1 MLDSHGTQA
10 MNEFDSET
18 EATWAPPAAP
28 MDMPMQILETAPRT
42 RELPAFLRFLMPRE
56 WA

>member
-1 MLDSHGTQA
+1 MLDSLGTQA
-10 MNEFDSET
+10 MTDFDPRT
-18 EATWAPPAAP
+18 EATWAPPVAP
-28 MDMPMQILETAPRT
+28 MDMPMQILEAAPRV

>member
-18 EATWAPPAAP
+18 EAAWAPPAAP